1 MHRAL
6 VLSGL
11 LAMAGCG
18 KEPADISAGVT
29 EAHVYRM
36 AARVDPSRPALEIEK
51 CRSAGTPHGEGHV
64 KITYGPDGRP
74 FKAEVDDPVFA
85 NTHTG
90 WCVAD
95 RFLQIAKL
103 DPMKYGSATADGS
116 FTF

>member
-11 LAMAGCG
+11 LAVAACG
-18 KEPADISAGVT
+18 KEPADVPVEKT
-29 EAHVYRM
+29 HVYG
-36 AARVDPSRPALEIEK
+36 RVDFSSSVREPVRADVSD
-51 CRSAGTPHGEGHV
+51 CRSAGTPRGDGHV
-64 KITYGPDGRP
+64 KITYGSDGRAV
-74 FKAEVDDPVFA
+74 KAEVDDPIFA

-103 DPMKYGSATADGS
+103 DPMKYGSATADGA